1 MKGSK
6 RMNKR
11 ELHMFESAKLESLLS
26 DYNGYSNVKIGC
38 VVSYKG
44 ALIAKGH
51 NTDKTNTTQS
61 RYNCL
66 RFNTNSTKYFA
77 AKGHAEILALTK
89 IKYLDIDFSKVKIF
103 VYRETKN
110 GKLAMARPCPSC
122 MGFIKELG
130 IKKIYYTTD
139 CGFAYEELKYD

>member
-1 MKGSK
+1 
-6 RMNKR
+6 MNKR

-66 RFNTNSTKYFA
+66 RYAESPTRYFA
-77 AKGHAEILALTK
+77 AKGHAEILALIK